1 MLCGNL
7 AKKNEA
13 VWTASFFSWNGICF
27 SCSSGSAGTS
37 GICGAVCSGQVL
49 PDDCDIKYGPSAE
62 PGDPPE
68 I

>member
-1 MLCGNL
+1 MFFLF
-7 AKKNEA
+7 EI
-13 VWTASFFSWNGICF
+13 SFF
-27 SCSSGSAGTS
+27 CSSGSAGTS